1 MNGGTYETMLDKL
14 INVRERFELYNIQLD
29 KYENY
34 NLANKH
40 EFRSIKNDLI
50 KKIKKWMKDT
60 KDPLYSN
67 KIHSPYFLDTLK
79 KLK

>member
-1 MNGGTYETMLDKL
+1 MLDKL

-29 KYENY
+29 KYENH
-34 NLANKH
+34 NLANKD
-40 EFRSIKNDLI
+40 EFKSIEKHLI
-50 KKIKKWMKDT
+50 KKITTWMKDT

-67 KIHSPYFLDTLK
+67 IIQSPYFLDTLK